1 MQKPDIR
8 IDLIGIHVL
17 NAHVKIFVQMKL
29 FSSFLFSSNKFGKQM
44 SILVGGA

>member
-8 IDLIGIHVL
+8 IDLTGIHVL

-29 FSSFLFSSNKFGKQM
+29 FSFLFSSNRFGKQM
-44 SILVGGA
+44 SILVVGA